1 MSSTIKSQLLSR
13 ILRAFLLV
21 LLVGLTPLIS
31 LWNLNLVQI
40 QSVVVIQPLLVT
52 LLLILIISGVWLL
65 ASRSLEKAALL
76 ASVTFLFVFTFGHVY
91 NLIKGKM
98 LFGFSIGFVKL
109 FIIYLVVLV
118 ILIIMVFRIREIPK
132 HLFLYLNSVIAI
144 LFIVNLLPI
153 LVHEIKL
160 IRPNSQQQQTLRQVQ
175 NKSTG
180 QRDIYYIVLDAYAR
194 QDILKFLLNYD
205 NSAFLSA
212 LKDRGFY
219 IPPCGFSNYDGTDLT
234 IASVLNY
241 DFLQDL
247 EVSGRTVGQD
257 LVENPN
263 RIIDNKVRS
272 YFKQYG
278 YSFVTGR
285 GFTPENDIT
294 NSDIYL
300 NYFIDNKGKDDLS
313 QKKFSGMY
321 LNTTILRVISEL
333 YFENPTKYSHVPFW
347 LSLDLGTNDA
357 LAEAT
362 FWYYQNNYMFD
373 SLEKIPQKP
382 GSYLVYAHINA
393 PHGPYVFQSDGSFQ
407 YPLGNPLDPQ
417 VEKRLYANEIT
428 YLNKRVLKLVDT
440 LLKDS
445 NPQPII
451 IIQGDHGIHTLTTGL
466 DIHKN
471 LSAYYLPGELV
482 TPPYPTITPV
492 NNFRLII
499 KNYFDSSIQL
509 SPDMLYVK
517 YINDYVSVPASCNLQ
532 P

>member
-241 DFLQDL
+241 DFLQESKVLDEQIGSARGQL
-247 EVSGRTVGQD
+247 ELADSGVMESRVNLPLGILDDDITRFLQPLLADKAPWRERIETTQQKAGELSTQAAALRGERNGARRALADARDEKGAYRHPEYRFDIDHDEESNARWDARLQLLLSHELQRHQELVAEKKHEWEERLKEQPILGVGLGVVIGMLVVLTLSGGPRTV
-257 LVENPN
+257 
-263 RIIDNKVRS
+263 IVRDR
-272 YFKQYG
+272 Y
-278 YSFVTGR
+278 R
-285 GFTPENDIT
+285 
-294 NSDIYL
+294 
-300 NYFIDNKGKDDLS
+300 
-313 QKKFSGMY
+313 
-321 LNTTILRVISEL
+321 
-333 YFENPTKYSHVPFW
+333 
-347 LSLDLGTNDA
+347 
-357 LAEAT
+357 
-362 FWYYQNNYMFD
+362 
-373 SLEKIPQKP
+373 
-382 GSYLVYAHINA
+382 
-393 PHGPYVFQSDGSFQ
+393 
-407 YPLGNPLDPQ
+407 
-417 VEKRLYANEIT
+417 
-428 YLNKRVLKLVDT
+428 
-440 LLKDS
+440 
-445 NPQPII
+445 
-451 IIQGDHGIHTLTTGL
+451 
-466 DIHKN
+466 
-471 LSAYYLPGELV
+471 
-482 TPPYPTITPV
+482 
-492 NNFRLII
+492 
-499 KNYFDSSIQL
+499 
-509 SPDMLYVK
+509 
-517 YINDYVSVPASCNLQ
+517 
-532 P
+532 